1 MAHTYA
7 LARHYSLRA
16 GPTKGPADARESDNV
31 VHRTSEFAHV
41 KRLSNDGS
49 RLRKTTQLFVNTRAH
64 RAMIEAELYGNRYMH
79 TSKNDDD
86 LPVIRKGD
94 MA

>member
-1 MAHTYA
+1 MWFTAHPNSHT
-7 LARHYSLRA
+7 SK
-16 GPTKGPADARESDNV
+16 GFPTI
-31 VHRTSEFAHV
+31 
-41 KRLSNDGS
+41 GS

>member
-1 MAHTYA
+1 MRFTAHPNSHT
-7 LARHYSLRA
+7 SKCF
-16 GPTKGPADARESDNV
+16 PTIG
-31 VHRTSEFAHV
+31 
-41 KRLSNDGS
+41 G
-49 RLRKTTQLFVNTRAH
+49 RLRKTFAAVTQLFVKTFNAFAESRAH
-64 RAMIEAELYGNRYMH
+64 RAMIEAELYGNRYVH